1 MTYQTRV
8 LQPDEWAAE
17 LKVLMSESFMRS
29 FRKALRLNTESARNF
44 GKGVLRFL
52 YTVTSQTL
60 VLLLELCLQEYACC
74 SGRMLSPQ
82 VLQDVS
88 AGFDSYFGQ
97 P

>member
-44 GKGVLRFL
+44 GKGVLRFFNG
-52 YTVTSQTL
+52 TL
-60 VLLLELCLQEYACC
+60 
-74 SGRMLSPQ
+74 
-82 VLQDVS
+82 
-88 AGFDSYFGQ
+88 
-97 P
+97 